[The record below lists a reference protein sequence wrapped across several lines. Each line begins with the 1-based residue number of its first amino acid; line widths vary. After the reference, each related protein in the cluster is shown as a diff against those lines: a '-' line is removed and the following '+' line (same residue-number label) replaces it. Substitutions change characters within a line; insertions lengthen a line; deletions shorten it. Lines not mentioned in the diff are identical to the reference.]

1 MNHEVTENRLGGIE
15 AHPGNG
21 HYAVFDHGA
30 HAWAWQPDGQRQVLW
45 MSTQSAFANGQPI
58 RGGIPVIF
66 PWFGAGSQGTLS
78 PLHGFVR
85 LTDWNR
91 YYVDDTID
99 INGRLVVE
107 YQIDRTRVGT
117 QSEFPFAFMAQLR
130 LIFTHEYLQIGL
142 KINNADVVP
151 FTFEE
156 AFHTYLA
163 VGDARHVT
171 LDGLEAAPY
180 LDRSVG
186 APTRDAVQSGLV
198 RIEGETDRLYSHH
211 GSVTLDDPTWS
222 RTLLVSKEG
231 SANTVVWNP
240 WAAKAAAMPDFGDD
254 EWTQMICIEAANVG
268 ANAITLAPGETHL
281 MRQRISLVGTAPTR

>member
-1 MNHEVTENRLGGIE
+1 M
-15 AHPGNG
+15 
-21 HYAVFDHGA
+21 
-30 HAWAWQPDGQRQVLW
+30 
-45 MSTQSAFANGQPI
+45 
-58 RGGIPVIF
+58 
-66 PWFGAGSQGTLS
+66 
-78 PLHGFVR
+78 
-85 LTDWNR
+85 
-91 YYVDDTID
+91 
-99 INGRLVVE
+99 
-107 YQIDRTRVGT
+107 
-117 QSEFPFAFMAQLR
+117 
-130 LIFTHEYLQIGL
+130 

-151 FTFEE
+151 FTFEGE

-163 VGDARHVT
+163 VGDAAT
-171 LDGLEAAPY
+171 S
-180 LDRSVG
+180 RSMDWRRRRIWTG
-186 APTRDAVQSGLV
+186 RPARRQRDAVQSGLV

-222 RTLLVSKEG
+222 RILLVSKEG